1 MIELRNIET
10 DLNRFR
16 DRVLV
21 ASLVMLLAFFLLAL
35 RLVYLQVFAMTT

>member
-21 ASLVMLLAFFLLAL
+21 ASMVMLLAFFVLAL
-35 RLVYLQVFAMTT
+35 RLVYLQVPTGA